1 MATFMPSAVKSL
13 NMKIKE
19 KALINSQL
27 QSFLTLVTI
36 INVSRTLTAVSLRL
50 FAKFLCDLADVL
62 EISKAAFDDEKF
74 KHEADNYTDT
84 VADSSKTNSS
94 SEASLEE
101 RYNQLLESTRLSL
114 QESNME
120 LKSTEDNI
128 RIRTDSTD
136 SGLGDDIAV
145 LDFLDEDTGLPI
157 ISLAEVNEHCTS
169 DDAWTVIY
177 DKVYDITEYMS
188 LHPGGEEV
196 MMEYVGYDSTVAFR
210 GVAHS
215 KAAFR
220 ALNKYCVGILP
231 YSERLNYDPC
241 L

>member
-1 MATFMPSAVKSL
+1 MATFLPTAVKSF
-13 NMKIKE
+13 NTKIKE
-19 KALINSQL
+19 KAFNNSQL
-27 QSFLTLVTI
+27 HSFLTLVTI

-50 FAKFLCDLADVL
+50 FAKLLCDLADIL
-62 EISKAAFDDEKF
+62 EISKAAFEDEKVE
-74 KHEADNYTDT
+74 HEADKYTDIAA
-84 VADSSKTNSS
+84 VSSNTNSS

-101 RYNQLLESTRLSL
+101 RYKQLLESTRLSL
-114 QESNME
+114 QESSIE
-120 LKSTEDNI
+120 LKSTEDYI

-145 LDFLDEDTGLPI
+145 LDFLDDDTGLPI
-157 ISLAEVNEHCTS
+157 ITLAEVHEHCTI

-177 DKVYDITEYMS
+177 DKVYDITEYMA

-220 ALNKYCVGILP
+220 ALDKYCVGILP
-231 YSERLNYDPC
+231 YSEKLNYDPC